1 MTPLSDQYKNAFHVE
16 GPTVDAVIATLQS
29 QLAASQERTKV
40 LETLLE
46 AEVHPENLAISAEL
60 EISLERERILR
71 EGLEVYANIED
82 WYSRTD
88 FAEDGSILGETWE
101 FYGRG
106 PRIAEEYLKKAE
118 EIK

>member
-29 QLAASQERTKV
+29 QLAASQER
-40 LETLLE
+40 
-46 AEVHPENLAISAEL
+46 
-60 EISLERERILR
+60 ERILR
-71 EGLEVYANIED
+71 EGLEVYADIED